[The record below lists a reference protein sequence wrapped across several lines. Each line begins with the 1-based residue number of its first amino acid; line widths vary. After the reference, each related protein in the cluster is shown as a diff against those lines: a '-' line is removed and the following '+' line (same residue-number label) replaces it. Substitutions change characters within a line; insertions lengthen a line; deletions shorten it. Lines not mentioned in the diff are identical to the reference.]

1 MPRPIHFE
9 VVAHDPQRAVKFYQD
24 VFGWQIT
31 KWDGPM
37 EYWLVTT
44 GPDGTPGINGG
55 IVKTQDPSQ
64 PALSTNTIDVP
75 DLDAYIAKAEAA
87 GGQLVVPKMPIPGL
101 GWLAYCKDSEG
112 VIFGMM
118 QEDPKAG
125 Q

>member
-55 IVKTQDPSQ
+55 IVKTQDASQ

-75 DLDAYIAKAEAA
+75 DLDAYIGKAEAA

-118 QEDPKAG
+118 QEDPSAG